1 MITFTLVSTS
11 TFSYTNIIHR
21 SILRFCIAFAIHFCS
36 HKVPLLFPSIR
47 SLSFAE
53 SDPEGIPSCS
63 ISSIFSTANAT
74 EGQTIASSFRSTRLL
89 AAGSSLP
96 DRCSSPPSIAIDITI
111 ASSSSEDSH
120 RRIGSF
126 RVSQRRLVIPK
137 VFRRLRNRELLF
149 LLYSTKTLGALPVD
163 NI

>member
-1 MITFTLVSTS
+1 M
-11 TFSYTNIIHR
+11 R
-21 SILRFCIAFAIHFCS
+21 HFCS
-36 HKVPLLFPSIR
+36 HKVPLLFPPVR

-63 ISSIFSTANAT
+63 ISSIFFSTANAT
-74 EGQTIASSFRSTRLL
+74 EGQTIVNPLRPTRLL

-96 DRCSSPPSIAIDITI
+96 DRCPPPPSIPIDITI
-111 ASSSSEDSH
+111 ASSASEDSH

-126 RVSQRRLVIPK
+126 RVRQRRLVIRK
-137 VFRRLRNRELLF
+137 SFEDYVTGSF
-149 LLYSTKTLGALPVD
+149 LLYSTETLGALPVD